1 MLNQIIKA
9 VLIAYIFL
17 IGGIAGYNLALL
29 GFGLRSFDGEFE
41 EDTEDGQ
48 NRNVQH
54 H

>member
-1 MLNQIIKA
+1 MTQIIKA

-29 GFGLRSFDGEFE
+29 GFGLRSLDDQFE
-41 EDTEDGQ
+41 EESDNGSD
-48 NRNVQH
+48 RNVQH

>member
-1 MLNQIIKA
+1 MLTQIIKA

-41 EDTEDGQ
+41 EESDNGQ

>member
-1 MLNQIIKA
+1 MTQIIKA

-17 IGGIAGYNLALL
+17 IGGIAGYNIALL

>member
-1 MLNQIIKA
+1 MTQIIKA

-17 IGGIAGYNLALL
+17 IGGISGYNLALM

-41 EDTEDGQ
+41 EESDNGQ

>member
-1 MLNQIIKA
+1 MTQIIKA

-48 NRNVQH
+48 NRNV
-54 H
+54 

>member
-1 MLNQIIKA
+1 MTQIIKA

-48 NRNVQH
+48 NRDV
-54 H
+54 

>member
-1 MLNQIIKA
+1 MTQIIKA
-9 VLIAYIFL
+9 MLIAYIFL

-41 EDTEDGQ
+41 EESDNGQ

>member
-1 MLNQIIKA
+1 MTQIIKA

-17 IGGIAGYNLALL
+17 IGGIAGYNLALM

-48 NRNVQH
+48 DRNVQH

>member
-1 MLNQIIKA
+1 MTQIIKA

-17 IGGIAGYNLALL
+17 IGGITGYNLALL

-48 NRNVQH
+48 NRDVQH

>member
-1 MLNQIIKA
+1 MTQIIKA

-48 NRNVQH
+48 NRDVQH

>member
-1 MLNQIIKA
+1 MTQIIKA

-41 EDTEDGQ
+41 EESNNGQ
-48 NRNVQH
+48 NRDV
-54 H
+54 

>member
-1 MLNQIIKA
+1 MTQIIKA

>member
-1 MLNQIIKA
+1 MTQIIKA

-41 EDTEDGQ
+41 EADDD
-48 NRNVQH
+48 
-54 H
+54 

>member
-1 MLNQIIKA
+1 MTQIIKA

-17 IGGIAGYNLALL
+17 IGGITGYNLALL

>member
-1 MLNQIIKA
+1 MTQIIKA

-17 IGGIAGYNLALL
+17 IGGIAGYDLAML

-41 EDTEDGQ
+41 EESDNGQ

>member
-1 MLNQIIKA
+1 MTQIIKA

-17 IGGIAGYNLALL
+17 IGGIAGYNIALL

-41 EDTEDGQ
+41 EESDNGQ